1 MDRDHAGRGGALRPF
16 ADPPDVAGIAERNC
30 RKARR
35 PRLFDADVDG
45 DRCDRLA
52 EAEAA
57 VDDGDHRRIDKTF
70 DRLVGNEI
78 ARANPIDVSRHT
90 DDAVAV
96 VAREIG
102 VDERGGDA
110 SRFFRAAADAGENLG
125 AKIRQRVGGNVNRHI
140 GAFAC
145 GPPR

>member
-1 MDRDHAGRGGALRPF
+1 MRSPARTGDVTRHAD
-16 ADPPDVAGIAERNC
+16 DP
-30 RKARR
+30 
-35 PRLFDADVDG
+35 
-45 DRCDRLA
+45 
-52 EAEAA
+52 
-57 VDDGDHRRIDKTF
+57 
-70 DRLVGNEI
+70 
-78 ARANPIDVSRHT
+78 
-90 DDAVAV
+90 VAV
-96 VAREIG
+96 VAGEIG